1 MQKSQI
7 IVIGSSNVDY
17 IVTVDHFPKGGETL
31 EGFSFSQAM
40 GGKGANQA
48 VAACRSGGAVSFITC
63 VGNDLNGE
71 NALAYYGKE
80 GMDVSLS
87 LVKENV
93 TTGVASIWV
102 DKHGENSIIV
112 IPGANQHLTSNHII
126 PHSNRLVQANTILL
140 QMEIPYET
148 VKTICKIST
157 GHTKVILNAA
167 PAYSIEDEIL
177 QSIYMLVVNE
187 TEAETISKCQIAQIG
202 EEGVVNAL
210 LEKGVKNVILTLGGN
225 GCIYSNG
232 TDWLKIPAF
241 KVQVKDTTAAGDTFC
256 GALAVGIEK
265 YTGMKQA
272 LIFASAAAA
281 LCVTSLGAQ
290 PSIPHEKEI
299 VEFLNSNNIYLKN

>member
-1 MQKSQI
+1 MQKNQI
-7 IVIGSSNVDY
+7 VVIGSSNLDY
-17 IVTVDHFPKGGETL
+17 IVTTDHFPKGGETI
-31 EGFSFSQAM
+31 EGLSFTQAM

-63 VGNDLNGE
+63 VGNDLNGK
-71 NALAYYGKE
+71 NALTYYNKE
-80 GMDVSLS
+80 GIDVSLA

-93 TTGVASIWV
+93 TTGTASIWV

-112 IPGANQHLTSNHII
+112 IPGANQYLSSDYII
-126 PHSNRLVQANTILL
+126 PHSNRLIQANTILL

-187 TEAETISKCQIAQIG
+187 TEAETISKCQIEQIG
-202 EEGVVNAL
+202 EEEMVKTL
-210 LEKGVKNVILTLGGN
+210 LQKGVKNVILTLGSS

-256 GALAVGIEK
+256 GALAVGIGK
-265 YTGMKQA
+265 YSEIKQA
-272 LIFASAAAA
+272 LIYATAAAA

-290 PSIPHEKEI
+290 PSIPDEQDI
-299 VEFLNSNNIYLKN
+299 VTFLNQNNIYL